1 MVEHG
6 HEQPANIDGGIVDVA
21 TASSVGG
28 RVREQRDAW
37 GRDARTRGFGPA
49 ACGRLAKG
57 MAGLLPLT
65 WIPSPDGAGSAAA
78 HTGRQKGRSP
88 LQGGAAEPAQS

>member
-6 HEQPANIDGGIVDVA
+6 HEQPAYIDGGIVDVA

-37 GRDARTRGFGPA
+37 GRDART
-49 ACGRLAKG
+49 
-57 MAGLLPLT
+57 MGLWASSMWPPGKRHG
-65 WIPSPDGAGSAAA
+65 WAAAA
-78 HTGRQKGRSP
+78 HLDTEPRRRRISGRTYR
-88 LQGGAAEPAQS
+88 